1 MVLYIDI
8 CYFED
13 KFKDKKTLKCCYKMH
28 SDFCYLKVFDKE
40 MNFYL
45 FGSSLNY
52 FYLIYLYN
60 GYSYTF

>member
-13 KFKDKKTLKCCYKMH
+13 KFKDKKKWCYKMH
-28 SDFCYLKVFDKE
+28 SDFCYLKVFYKE
-40 MNFYL
+40 LNFYL

-60 GYSYTF
+60 GYSCTF